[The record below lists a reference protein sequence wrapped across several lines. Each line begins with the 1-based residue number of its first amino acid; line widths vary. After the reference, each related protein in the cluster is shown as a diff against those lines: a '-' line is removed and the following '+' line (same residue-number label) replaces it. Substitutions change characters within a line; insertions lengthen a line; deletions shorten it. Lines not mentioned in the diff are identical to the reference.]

1 MRNAILALAL
11 LAAPLCAQKA
21 PDPPFWRTVLMGTNG
36 MVAGEHPLE
45 AMAGFEV
52 LRAGGN
58 AIDAAVATF
67 YMTTVVEQ
75 HQAGVGGDAF
85 ILAYIASQKRVVF
98 INGTGVAPKLATRE
112 FYRKLGEIPESGPYS
127 TEVPGAVAGF
137 DLALKK
143 YGTRSYMA
151 LLGPAI
157 EAAAKGHAL
166 SFWSASNYV
175 EAARKISK
183 FPSSARVLLKNGKPF
198 EAGDLLVQPDLA
210 RTLETIASDGAES
223 FYRGSL
229 ARLTADF
236 YEKQQGLLRLD
247 DLASYRAEEAEP
259 IRTTY
264 KGYDI
269 YQCPPNSQGI
279 VQLMALNILEG
290 LELRPLG
297 DRKS

>member
-1 MRNAILALAL
+1 MKAKLSL
-11 LAAPLCAQKA
+11 LLLFSVSLMAQDA
-21 PDPPFWRTVLMGTNG
+21 QRPFWRTVLMGTNG

-45 AMAGFEV
+45 AMAGFEA

-85 ILAYIASQKRVVF
+85 ILAYIAAEKRVVF
-98 INGTGVAPKLATRE
+98 INGTGVAPKLATLE

-143 YGTRSYMA
+143 YGTRGYAA

-157 EAAAKGHAL
+157 EAAGKGHAL

-175 EAARKISK
+175 EAATKLSK
-183 FPSSARVLLKNGKPF
+183 FPSSVRVLLKNGRPF
-198 EAGDLLVQPDLA
+198 EPGDLVVQADLA
-210 RTLETIASDGAES
+210 RTLETIAQDGAES

-236 YEKQQGLLRLD
+236 YEKNRGLLRLD

-259 IRTTY
+259 ISTIYR
-264 KGYDI
+264 GYQV
-269 YQCPPNSQGI
+269 YECPPNSQGI
-279 VQLMALNILEG
+279 VLLMALNM
-290 LELRPLG
+290 
-297 DRKS
+297 